1 MSFSYIENKEF
12 DYLFRYI
19 IVGDINVGKSCIML
33 QFSSNQFREEHE
45 LTIGVEFSIKY
56 LEIKNKNIKIQIWD
70 TAGEEQFQSIT
81 KSYYRNAIG
90 ALLVYDISKKSSF
103 EHLKKWLER
112 VKENSSKNI
121 KIILIGNKID
131 LEDKREVTFQEGEEF
146 AKKNEL
152 LFLETS
158 AKNFININESFNKLT
173 EEIYQNIEVL
183 EEEEKSKNSI
193 KIDDIQSIVNQNNK
207 SCKC

>member
-45 LTIGVEFSIKY
+45 LTIGVEFAIKF
-56 LEIKNKNIKIQIWD
+56 LEIKNKNIKIQVWD
-70 TAGEEQFQSIT
+70 TAGEEAFQSIT

-90 ALLVYDISKKSSF
+90 ALLVYDITKKSSF
-103 EHLKKWLER
+103 EHLQKWLDS
-112 VKENSSKNI
+112 VKENSTKNI

-131 LEDKREVTFQEGEEF
+131 LEDKREVTFQAGEEF
-146 AKKNEL
+146 AKKNDL
-152 LFLETS
+152 FFLETS
-158 AKNFININESFNKLT
+158 AKNFINIKESFNKLT

-183 EEEEKSKNSI
+183 EDEEKSKNSI
-193 KIDDIQSIVNQNNK
+193 KIDDIHSIVNQNK
-207 SCKC
+207 SCRC

>member
-33 QFSSNQFREEHE
+33 QFSYNQFREEHE
-45 LTIGVEFSIKY
+45 LTIGVEFAIKF
-56 LEIKNKNIKIQIWD
+56 LEIKNKNIKIQVWD
-70 TAGEEQFQSIT
+70 TAGEEAFQSIT

-90 ALLVYDISKKSSF
+90 ALLVYDITKKSSF
-103 EHLKKWLER
+103 EHLQKWLDS

-146 AKKNEL
+146 AKKNDL
-152 LFLETS
+152 FFLETS

-183 EEEEKSKNSI
+183 EDEEKSKNSI
-193 KIDDIQSIVNQNNK
+193 KIDDIHSIVNQNK
-207 SCKC
+207 SCRC

>member
-45 LTIGVEFSIKY
+45 LTIGVEFAIKF
-56 LEIKNKNIKIQIWD
+56 LEIKNKNIKIQVWD
-70 TAGEEQFQSIT
+70 TAGEEAFQSIT

-90 ALLVYDISKKSSF
+90 ALLVYDITKKSSF
-103 EHLKKWLER
+103 EHLQKWLDS
-112 VKENSSKNI
+112 VKENSTKNI

-146 AKKNEL
+146 AKKNDL
-152 LFLETS
+152 FFLETS
-158 AKNFININESFNKLT
+158 AKNFINIKESFNKLT

-183 EEEEKSKNSI
+183 EDEEKSKNSI
-193 KIDDIQSIVNQNNK
+193 KIDDIHSIVNQNK
-207 SCKC
+207 SCRC

>member
-1 MSFSYIENKEF
+1 MSFSYQENKDC

-45 LTIGVEFSIKY
+45 LTIGVEFAIKF
-56 LEIKNKNIKIQIWD
+56 LEIKNKNIKIQVWD
-70 TAGEEQFQSIT
+70 TAGEEAFQSIT

-90 ALLVYDISKKSSF
+90 ALLVYDITKKSSF
-103 EHLKKWLER
+103 EHLQKWLDS

-146 AKKNEL
+146 AKNNG
-152 LFLETS
+152 LFFFETS
-158 AKNFININESFNKLT
+158 AKNFKNINEAFNKLT
-173 EEIYQNIEVL
+173 EEIYENIEIF
-183 EEEEKSKNSI
+183 EEEEKSKNSLNLQDV
-193 KIDDIQSIVNQNNK
+193 KSIINEEK
-207 SCKC
+207 KCRC

>member
-45 LTIGVEFSIKY
+45 LTIGVEFAIKF
-56 LEIKNKNIKIQIWD
+56 LEIKNKNIKIQVWD
-70 TAGEEQFQSIT
+70 TAGEEAFQSIT

-90 ALLVYDISKKSSF
+90 ALLVYDITKKSSF
-103 EHLKKWLER
+103 EHLQKWLDS

-146 AKKNEL
+146 AKKNDL
-152 LFLETS
+152 FFLETS

-183 EEEEKSKNSI
+183 EDEEKSKNSI
-193 KIDDIQSIVNQNNK
+193 KIDDIHSIVNQNK
-207 SCKC
+207 SCRC